1 MNTMIV
7 LLTGILLV
15 GTFAVITILKLN
27 STDDK
32 KELSID
38 EVLKVS
44 VDVPEITTNLKD
56 HAYVKISFKAQT
68 DGKKAKNEFKKRDFQ
83 IRNLLISEL
92 SEMKVADLEG
102 KEGKRQLE
110 ESLKTKINELMKDGK
125 VVKVYIT
132 SYIIS

>member
-1 MNTMIV
+1 MLMSK
-7 LLTGILLV
+7 
-15 GTFAVITILKLN
+15 FPSKH
-27 STDDK
+27 K
-32 KELSID
+32 QM
-38 EVLKVS
+38 
-44 VDVPEITTNLKD
+44 
-56 HAYVKISFKAQT
+56 VKRQ
-68 DGKKAKNEFKKRDFQ
+68 KNEFKKRDFQ

-110 ESLKTKINELMKDGK
+110 ESMKTKINELMKDGK